1 MFAWYCV
8 MQVLDGL
15 LSYYHGHILAKQV
28 AYVKA
33 LGRNNSIFSQR
44 ERNCGN
50 ERRKCLVTTY
60 IEKGT
65 RAQTFESELFFT
77 HIIVLKICFSCLH
90 FFIIFCHLSDYFE
103 STLFHV
109 GSNPFEIQPS
119 LWQNDLGK
127 RYGIVRLYSNSNNND
142 DDDDNDCLITIMIVA
157 PCWARFLCFLVP

>member
-33 LGRNNSIFSQR
+33 LGRHNSIFSR
-44 ERNCGN
+44 EK
-50 ERRKCLVTTY
+50 ETVAT
-60 IEKGT
+60 KGENALLQLT
-65 RAQTFESELFFT
+65 QKMVLEHKRSRVRSFLLISLFLRFAFRVC
-77 HIIVLKICFSCLH
+77 I
-90 FFIIFCHLSDYFE
+90 FFIFCHLSDYYE

-109 GSNPFEIQPS
+109 GSNPFEIQPT
-119 LWQNDLGK
+119 LWHNDLGK

-157 PCWARFLCFLVP
+157 PCCALFLCFLVP